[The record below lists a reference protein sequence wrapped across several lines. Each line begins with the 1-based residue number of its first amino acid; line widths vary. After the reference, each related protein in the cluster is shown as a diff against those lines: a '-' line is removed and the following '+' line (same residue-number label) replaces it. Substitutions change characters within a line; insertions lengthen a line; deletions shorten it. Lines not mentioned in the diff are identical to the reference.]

1 MNYEDRHTIELA
13 IRPEVWH
20 AFLEL
25 QRATMSSGLPP
36 QLITEIFTVASV
48 GSGCRHCQAHGA
60 YGLSLQ
66 GVDEERIKQLW
77 SFSESPLFTDSER
90 SALRFALDAARAP
103 SEVTP
108 EHHAELRVHYSDEEI
123 ADILAVVC
131 MAGWLNRWND
141 ALATV
146 TDQES
151 VDWAH
156 AHLQDVGWSLGKHAG
171 TKEEQR
177 IGHPATL
184 RAQGKDPLSR

>member
-1 MNYEDRHTIELA
+1 MNYQDRHTIELA
-13 IRPEVWH
+13 MRPEIWE

-25 QRATMSSGLPP
+25 QRATMNSALPS
-36 QLITEIFTVASV
+36 QLITEVFTVASV

-66 GVDEERIKQLW
+66 GADEERIRQLW

-90 SALRFALDAARAP
+90 AALRFALDAAKAP
-103 SEVTP
+103 SEITP
-108 EHHAELRVHYSDEEI
+108 EHHAELRAHYSDQEI
-123 ADILAVVC
+123 ADILAVIC

-151 VDWAH
+151 VDWAV

-177 IGHPATL
+177 TGHPATL